1 MNDPKA
7 LAAAITPL
15 TDDDRIDGPAFEP
28 YVRFLCD
35 GGIDGVLALGTT
47 GEGVMLSVEER
58 ESVAEAYLASRDAVA
73 GAGFAVFVHCGAQ
86 TTRDTVALSRHA
98 ASAGAEGVAVIAP
111 PYFAFDE
118 RSLIDHFVAAAD
130 ACAPTAFYVYEFAAR
145 SGYTVPVNVIEELRE
160 RAPNLR
166 GLKVSDSPFDAVK
179 PYLLEGLDVFVGF
192 EPLVIEGLANG
203 AAGAVSGLAAAFPEV
218 VASLVHDRDQRAHS
232 LVEQLRRELGLVPFH
247 AAVKTIIASRGV
259 PVSPRVRAPLRS
271 LTDDER
277 RSVLAVANIT
287 A

>member
-1 MNDPKA
+1 VSDPRA
-7 LAAAITPL
+7 LAAAVTPF
-15 TDDDRIDGPAFEP
+15 TDEDEVDERAIEP

-35 GGIDGVLALGTT
+35 GGIDGILALGTT
-47 GEGVMLSVEER
+47 GEGVMLCVEER
-58 ESVAEAYLASRDAVA
+58 ERVAEAYLASRDAVA

-86 TTRDTVALSRHA
+86 TTGDTVALCRHA
-98 ASAGAEGVAVIAP
+98 ASAGADGVAVIGP

-118 RSLIDHFVAAAD
+118 RSLLEHFVAAAD
-130 ACAPTAFYVYEFAAR
+130 ACAPTPFYVYEFSAR
-145 SGYTVPVNVIEELRE
+145 SGYAVPVAVIERLRD

-179 PYLLEGLDVFVGF
+179 LYLLKGLEVFVGF
-192 EPLVIEGLANG
+192 EPLVLEGLANG

-218 VASLVHDRDQRAHS
+218 VASLVHERHPRAHS
-232 LVEQLRRELGLVPFH
+232 QVERLRRELGGVPFH
-247 AAVKTIIASRGV
+247 AAVKTILASRGV

-271 LTDDER
+271 LTDEER
-277 RSVLAVANIT
+277 ASVMSATKLT

>member
-1 MNDPKA
+1 VNDPKA
-7 LAAAITPL
+7 LAAAVTPL
-15 TDDDRIDGPAFEP
+15 TDDDRIDEPAFEP

-145 SGYTVPVNVIEELRE
+145 SGYTVPVTVIEELRE